1 MALGLQLTGEKLSL
15 PQLSSFTSRDPK
27 LSVFLGRPSWCLPSS
42 LPVTILAVL
51 FLCSALRNVMI
62 DAEPHQMVLS
72 AVAWEEQDVF
82 EGRICLPI
90 LPGKAHSAV
99 IGVMALLQCEGECV
113 LLLPQL

>member
-1 MALGLQLTGEKLSL
+1 MALGLQLTGEKSTIVQLHLS
-15 PQLSSFTSRDPK
+15 RPK

-42 LPVTILAVL
+42 LPVTVLAVL

-99 IGVMALLQCEGECV
+99 IGVMALLQV
-113 LLLPQL
+113 